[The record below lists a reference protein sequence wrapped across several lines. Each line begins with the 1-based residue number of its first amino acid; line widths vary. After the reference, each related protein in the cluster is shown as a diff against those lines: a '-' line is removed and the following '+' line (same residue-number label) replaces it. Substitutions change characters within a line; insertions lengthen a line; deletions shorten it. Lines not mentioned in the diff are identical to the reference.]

1 MKRRCSFCAFITAAV
16 IAFFC
21 AGAASAQQKIYDFE
35 IVNTYPHDPQAFTQ
49 GLFFLDGFL
58 YESTGLKGLSSIRKT
73 DIATGEVLQKYDM
86 PDAYFG
92 EGITDWKN
100 RIVQI
105 TWRSQTGFVYDLK
118 SFKQKQ
124 KFTYP

>member
-73 DIATGEVLQKYDM
+73 DIATGDRELTLE
-86 PDAYFG
+86 AG
-92 EGITDWKN
+92 EGANWQPGDTLLWQLGSLPYDRPETINW
-100 RIVQI
+100 
-105 TWRSQTGFVYDLK
+105 GFAQVKAVNGDVC
-118 SFKQKQ
+118 
-124 KFTYP
+124 